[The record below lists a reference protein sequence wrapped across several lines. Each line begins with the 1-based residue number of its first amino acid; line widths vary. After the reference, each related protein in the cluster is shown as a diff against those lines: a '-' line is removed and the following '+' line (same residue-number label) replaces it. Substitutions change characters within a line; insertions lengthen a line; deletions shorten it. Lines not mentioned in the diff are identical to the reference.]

1 VKEMNK
7 STKQNIKLTDLQI
20 KNFFETLVKIIE
32 KRENV
37 KITYKIKGV
46 T

>member
-1 VKEMNK
+1 MNK

>member
-1 VKEMNK
+1 MNNI
-7 STKQNIKLTDLQI
+7 TKQNIKLTDLQI

-37 KITYKIKGV
+37 KITYKIKEV